1 MSLIV
6 AARFETFDAAEKAAA
21 ALMDAGVTPDALHT
35 FFVNPPGAHD
45 RYPLG
50 GDMAADPDS
59 EGAPYSAVG
68 GAAAVGV
75 VGALVGGV
83 IAFTFAD
90 SVLPVVGGAG
100 VGAYIGSLAG
110 AMYSL
115 GKARPRRTHEQ
126 AAQAKSH
133 EGRKSGVLLAVHTSR
148 EHEKRMAAILRS
160 AGGVE
165 VERAEGRWTN
175 GHWEDF
181 DPLVSPELEKNF

>member
-6 AARFETFDAAEKAAA
+6 AARFETFDAAEHAAA
-21 ALMDAGVTPDALHT
+21 ALMDAGVTHDALHT

-45 RYPLG
+45 RYPMG
-50 GDMAADPDS
+50 GDMASDPDS

-68 GAAAVGV
+68 GAAAVGL

-83 IAFTFAD
+83 IAFTFTD
-90 SVLPVVGGAG
+90 SILPLVGGAG

-115 GKARPRRTHEQ
+115 GRARPRRTREQ
-126 AAQAKSH
+126 AVEAKVH

-148 EHEKRMAAILRS
+148 EHEQRVASILRA

-165 VERAEGRWTN
+165 VERAQGRWMN
-175 GHWEDF
+175 GRWEDF
-181 DPLVSPELEKNF
+181 DPLVSPELKRDF